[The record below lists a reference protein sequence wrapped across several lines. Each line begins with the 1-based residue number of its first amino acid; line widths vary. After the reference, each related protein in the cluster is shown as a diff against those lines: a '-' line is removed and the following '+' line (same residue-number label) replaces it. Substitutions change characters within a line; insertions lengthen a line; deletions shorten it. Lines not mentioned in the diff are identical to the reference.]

1 VRYVLHAA
9 DGTQRPVL
17 AVAAP
22 GTGTR
27 PVVVLADLSA
37 EIDTAAALR
46 ADVMLAEAVASRSRI
61 DQAKGALMLAYGL
74 DEEAAFAVLRWHSEH
89 LNIKIR
95 TAAERLCAV
104 LPHPGDVDPR
114 DRLDAV
120 LAHGADLDS
129 PAPGRARPG
138 RGRPAVDRG
147 LTVRRTPP
155 GREVVVSV
163 AGEVDASTVPGLMS
177 GLHEALRAVRSTP
190 DRPGV
195 LVVDLSAVGRLGPLA
210 GLHLG
215 RLRRRCERAQ
225 VQLRLV
231 APAPGGRARSATA
244 PDNDVSPDRP
254 TREDAR

>member
-1 VRYVLHAA
+1 MIPATSLPADPPSVAAPEPVGRPRPSLPGTCRPGPDGTWWWDEAAATLHALPAAAVVPTDALLLAHCRAEDRDALARLLSGTADASAVRYVLHAA

-129 PAPGRARPG
+129 PA
-138 RGRPAVDRG
+138 
-147 LTVRRTPP
+147 
-155 GREVVVSV
+155 
-163 AGEVDASTVPGLMS
+163 
-177 GLHEALRAVRSTP
+177 
-190 DRPGV
+190 
-195 LVVDLSAVGRLGPLA
+195 
-210 GLHLG
+210 
-215 RLRRRCERAQ
+215 
-225 VQLRLV
+225 
-231 APAPGGRARSATA
+231 GGRWW
-244 PDNDVSPDRP
+244 
-254 TREDAR
+254 